1 MTNDIKEMPKL
12 HSGHQYSPLV
22 VLQTLKDRETTN
34 QPSPLP
40 QDGELK
46 DAAMMSDLTI

>member
-1 MTNDIKEMPKL
+1 MSHGLKELPKL
-12 HSGHQYSPLV
+12 HSGHQHSPLV

-40 QDGELK
+40 QDGGLK
-46 DAAMMSDLTI
+46 DTAMMSDLTI